1 MKLYGPR
8 FFRFALPIQQ
18 YKVGTPQ
25 LMGRLRCG
33 GVKCGYPHVF
43 KDMPCV
49 GREDQIPCR
58 ERVSRGRPFCQ
69 QWRDK
74 SNCRAA
80 PLSFLKYILHKPT
93 PAPLEYFTIHPRLFI
108 LWRHPTEGPRLVNVI
123 CLLSLQKPTDSAL

>member
-58 ERVSRGRPFCQ
+58 ERESPEGGPSASSGVIKAIAG
-69 QWRDK
+69 
-74 SNCRAA
+74 
-80 PLSFLKYILHKPT
+80 L
-93 PAPLEYFTIHPRLFI
+93 RLYLF
-108 LWRHPTEGPRLVNVI
+108 
-123 CLLSLQKPTDSAL
+123 